1 MVDLAGGIEARNY
14 SIRPRAD
21 RRGLADL
28 LLTTL
33 SFLMIGA
40 ALLFCLWVRS
50 HITQMGYEIQRLQEQ
65 QEALER
71 TKTALILQEQTLKYP
86 ERLEQ
91 IARDELGMSPVR
103 LTQMLPEGVLGT
115 ERAGSATLALVST
128 ARTGAGSRR
137 SLPVN

>member
-14 SIRPRAD
+14 CIRPRAD
-21 RRGLADL
+21 RRGLVDL

-65 QEALER
+65 QAALER
-71 TKTALILQEQTLKYP
+71 TRSALIVQEQTLKYP

-91 IARDELGMSPVR
+91 IAREELGMSPVR
-103 LTQMLPEGVLGT
+103 LSQLLPQGIPGT
-115 ERAGSATLALVST
+115 ETAGSTALAMASVS
-128 ARTGAGSRR
+128 RSGGAIRR
-137 SLPVN
+137 GTPIN

>member
-1 MVDLAGGIEARNY
+1 MVDLARGIEARNY
-14 SIRPRAD
+14 CIRPRAD
-21 RRGLADL
+21 TRGLVDL

-50 HITQMGYEIQRLQEQ
+50 HITQAGYEIQRLQEQ
-65 QEALER
+65 QAALER
-71 TKTALILQEQTLKYP
+71 TRTALILQEQTLKYP

-103 LTQMLPEGVLGT
+103 LTQMLPLEVADAG
-115 ERAGSATLALVST
+115 RAGSTTLALASVS
-128 ARTGAGSRR
+128 RPGGATRR
-137 SLPVN
+137 GTPVN